1 MLIYQVLFFSTQ
13 KRYIRNI
20 IFWFGDHKQTFV
32 NMYTFSI
39 FIPIIYIS
47 FQENIFTYML
57 LIDIFVGQWQY
68 GIEN

>member
-1 MLIYQVLFFSTQ
+1 
-13 KRYIRNI
+13 
-20 IFWFGDHKQTFV
+20 
-32 NMYTFSI
+32 MYTFSI

-68 GIEN
+68 GIEKAVNYMC